1 LWRIMEEDL
10 ELRALKL
17 KKLMRLT
24 ALKAGKAAQTKRE
37 ELTFDEALR
46 IVKQN
51 LINRGDEV
59 LEAALEQY
67 PEQARRIIMILAKK
81 ILGGELTRRISGE
94 MLMSLFDY
102 LGIPVKLKTRILYYK
117 KGEYKSIADL
127 IKE

>member
-1 LWRIMEEDL
+1 MEEDL

-24 ALKAGKAAQTKRE
+24 ALKAGKTAQTRRE

-102 LGIPVKLKTRILYYK
+102 LGMPVKLKTRILYYK

>member
-1 LWRIMEEDL
+1 MWRIMEEDL

-17 KKLMRLT
+17 KKLMKLT
-24 ALKAGKAAQTKRE
+24 ALKAGKAAQTRRE

-81 ILGGELTRRISGE
+81 ILGGELTQRISGE

-102 LGIPVKLKTRILYYK
+102 LGMPVKLKTRILYYK

>member
-1 LWRIMEEDL
+1 MWRIMEEDL

-51 LINRGDEV
+51 LIN
-59 LEAALEQY
+59 L
-67 PEQARRIIMILAKK
+67 
-81 ILGGELTRRISGE
+81 
-94 MLMSLFDY
+94 SL
-102 LGIPVKLKTRILYYK
+102 IHI
-117 KGEYKSIADL
+117 
-127 IKE
+127 

>member
-1 LWRIMEEDL
+1 MEEDL

-24 ALKAGKAAQTKRE
+24 ALKAGKAAQTRRE

-46 IVKQN
+46 IVKPN

-67 PEQARRIIMILAKK
+67 PEQARKIIMILAKK

-102 LGIPVKLKTRILYYK
+102 LGMPVKLKTRILYYK

>member
-17 KKLMRLT
+17 KKLMKLT
-24 ALKAGKAAQTKRE
+24 ALKAGKAAQTRRE

-81 ILGGELTRRISGE
+81 ILGGELTQRISGE

-102 LGIPVKLKTRILYYK
+102 LGMPVKLKTRILYYK

>member
-1 LWRIMEEDL
+1 MEEDL

-51 LINRGDEV
+51 LIN
-59 LEAALEQY
+59 L
-67 PEQARRIIMILAKK
+67 
-81 ILGGELTRRISGE
+81 
-94 MLMSLFDY
+94 SL
-102 LGIPVKLKTRILYYK
+102 IHI
-117 KGEYKSIADL
+117 
-127 IKE
+127 